1 MINLV
6 IRAYGFFLVALFI
19 LSLPVAHADSWRLAS
34 EWVPH
39 PRCIEALDM
48 GDKEQID
55 RYDCD
60 RLGIGLEV
68 FNGSPDDG
76 IFGGLTY
83 YRPKQDDGRAL
94 GDGYYGYQRVGDLAG
109 GLTLLRTYENPGGN
123 AAADALIL
131 VKGLQRDPG
140 EDIEEIVLV
149 AKERFGNRCA
159 SGISNVD
166 VPSKKTFRVTLRA
179 TPFDFMVPGV
189 RETLLSQKIRMAFE
203 AAASGS
209 KQNFPAT
216 DDKSNSTGHPDL
228 DWSANSCLAYMV
240 YEASLTGKGLHVIEA
255 HIDIPLHYW
264 EGMSED
270 ERCLKEL
277 IDKRIEEHK
286 PSFQLTLSANEY
298 ADLKQEFFDQCW
310 KE

>member
-149 AKERFGNRCA
+149 AMERFGNRCA

-166 VPSKKTFRVTLRA
+166 VPSKKNLQGYSARN
-179 TPFDFMVPGV
+179 
-189 RETLLSQKIRMAFE
+189 AF
-203 AAASGS
+203 
-209 KQNFPAT
+209 
-216 DDKSNSTGHPDL
+216 
-228 DWSANSCLAYMV
+228 
-240 YEASLTGKGLHVIEA
+240 
-255 HIDIPLHYW
+255 
-264 EGMSED
+264 
-270 ERCLKEL
+270 
-277 IDKRIEEHK
+277 
-286 PSFQLTLSANEY
+286 
-298 ADLKQEFFDQCW
+298 
-310 KE
+310 

>member
-1 MINLV
+1 MTNLV
-6 IRAYGFFLVALFI
+6 IQAYRFLLVALF
-19 LSLPVAHADSWRLAS
+19 LLGPPVSHADSWRLAS
-34 EWVPH
+34 EWAPH
-39 PRCIEALDM
+39 PRCIEALDL

-68 FNGSPDDG
+68 FNGSPTDG

-94 GDGYYGYQRVGDLAG
+94 SDGYYGYQRVGDLAA

-123 AAADALIL
+123 AAGDALML
-131 VKGLQRDPG
+131 VRGLQHDWST
-140 EDIEEIVLV
+140 DTEEIVLV

-166 VPSKKTFRVTLRA
+166 VPSIKSFRFTLRA

-189 RETLLSQKIRMAFE
+189 RETLLSQQIRKALE

-240 YEASLTGKGLHVIEA
+240 YEASLTGKELHLIEA

-270 ERCLKEL
+270 ERCLKKL
-277 IDKRIEEHK
+277 IDKRIEEQQ
-286 PSFQLTLSANEY
+286 PSFQLTLSASEY
-298 ADLKQEFFDQCW
+298 TELKHEFFDRCQN
-310 KE
+310 

>member
-6 IRAYGFFLVALFI
+6 IRDYGFFLVALFI

-48 GDKEQID
+48 GDKEQIG

-189 RETLLSQKIRMAFE
+189 RETLLSQKIRKAFE

-270 ERCLKEL
+270 ERCLKKL

-286 PSFQLTLSANEY
+286 PSFQLTLTANEY
-298 ADLKQEFFDQCW
+298 TNLKQEFFDQCW

>member
-48 GDKEQID
+48 GDKEQIG

-131 VKGLQRDPG
+131 VKGLQHDPG

-189 RETLLSQKIRMAFE
+189 RETLLSQKIRKAFE

-264 EGMSED
+264 EGMSDD
-270 ERCLKEL
+270 ERCLKKL
-277 IDKRIEEHK
+277 IDKRIQEHK

-298 ADLKQEFFDQCW
+298 TNLKQEFFDQCW

>member
-189 RETLLSQKIRMAFE
+189 GETLLSQKIRKAFE

-216 DDKSNSTGHPDL
+216 DDKTNSTGHPDL

-270 ERCLKEL
+270 ERCLKKL

>member
-48 GDKEQID
+48 GDKEQIG

-189 RETLLSQKIRMAFE
+189 RETLLSQKIRKAFE

-286 PSFQLTLSANEY
+286 PSFQLTLSADEY
-298 ADLKQEFFDQCW
+298 SDLKRQFFSQCY
-310 KE
+310 KS

>member
-189 RETLLSQKIRMAFE
+189 RETLLSQKIRKAFE

-270 ERCLKEL
+270 ERCLKKL

>member
-1 MINLV
+1 MTNLV

-48 GDKEQID
+48 GDKEQIG

-189 RETLLSQKIRMAFE
+189 RETLLSQKIRKAFE

-270 ERCLKEL
+270 ERCLKKL

-286 PSFQLTLSANEY
+286 PSFQLTLTANEY
-298 ADLKQEFFDQCW
+298 TNLKQEFFDQCW

>member
-34 EWVPH
+34 EWAPH

-149 AKERFGNRCA
+149 AKERFGNRCV

-189 RETLLSQKIRMAFE
+189 RETLLSQKIRKAFE

-240 YEASLTGKGLHVIEA
+240 YEASITGKGLHVIEA

-270 ERCLKEL
+270 ERCLKKL
-277 IDKRIEEHK
+277 IDKRIEERK
-286 PSFQLTLSANEY
+286 PSFQLTLTANEY
-298 ADLKQEFFDQCW
+298 TNLKQEFFDQCW

>member
-34 EWVPH
+34 EWGPP
-39 PRCIEALDM
+39 PRCIERLDM
-48 GDKEQID
+48 GDKEQIG

-131 VKGLQRDPG
+131 VKGLQREPG

-189 RETLLSQKIRMAFE
+189 RETLLSQKIRKAFE

-264 EGMSED
+264 EGMSDD
-270 ERCLKEL
+270 ERCLKKL

-286 PSFQLTLSANEY
+286 PSFQLTLSADEY
-298 ADLKQEFFDQCW
+298 SDLKHQFFSQCY
-310 KE
+310 KS

>member
-34 EWVPH
+34 EWAPH

-149 AKERFGNRCA
+149 AKERFGNRCV

-189 RETLLSQKIRMAFE
+189 RETLLSQKIRKAL
-203 AAASGS
+203 AAGIGDSDEKVQAADDES
-209 KQNFPAT
+209 K
-216 DDKSNSTGHPDL
+216 STGHPDL

-270 ERCLKEL
+270 ERCLKKL

-286 PSFQLTLSANEY
+286 PSFQLTLTANEY
-298 ADLKQEFFDQCW
+298 TNLKQEFFDQCW